1 MLSIMHMELIA
12 KMWEDAC
19 ISGALSPFIFTDSEP
34 MPEPLRILGLQIF
47 LMKAGNLACL
57 RYF

>member
-1 MLSIMHMELIA
+1 MELIA